1 MRATGYDAGDT
12 ARAGITKG
20 RDMAAQAALVTGGA
34 SGMGRA
40 TVARL
45 LDRGMNVVIADL
57 NEEVARTAIAEFAE
71 QGAGPDRVSFVRTDV
86 SSETDFAAA
95 VAHTIEKYGSIDV
108 LVNAAG
114 VGGAFGPL
122 TEIDVED
129 WDYTFDVLLRSVFL
143 GIKHAGKAMR
153 EQGTGGSIVNFGSV
167 AAHAGGLGVQ
177 PYSVAKAA
185 VLHLTR
191 VASLEFA
198 PDRIRINAVSPG
210 IIQTP
215 LIGLTEQDLQPVL
228 GTLQPLPDA
237 GEPDFVAGV
246 VSFLA
251 SADACFITG
260 ENITVDGGMIAAG
273 PQLGNMVN
281 NNPAARGLVG
291 VNRGSTGER
300 STVRRKVE
308 VAASARNGAR

>member
-1 MRATGYDAGDT
+1 
-12 ARAGITKG
+12 
-20 RDMAAQAALVTGGA
+20 MADQVALVTGGA

-40 TVARL
+40 TVARF
-45 LDRGMNVVIADL
+45 LDRGFSVVIADL
-57 NEEVARTAIAEFAE
+57 NQDVAEKAIAEIAE
-71 QGAGPDRVSFVRTDV
+71 QGAGDRVTFVRTDV
-86 SSETDFAAA
+86 SAETDFEEA
-95 VAHTIEKYGSIDV
+95 VAKTVETFGRFDA

-122 TEIDVED
+122 TDIDVED

-143 GIKHAGKAMR
+143 GIKHAGRVMR
-153 EQGTGGSIVNFGSV
+153 AQGTGGSIVNFGSV

-191 VASLEFA
+191 VASVEFA
-198 PDRIRINAVSPG
+198 ADRIRINAVSPG

-215 LIGLTEQDLQPVL
+215 LIGLDEKDLAPVL
-228 GTLQPLPDA
+228 GTVQPLPYA

-251 SADACFITG
+251 SDDARFITG
-260 ENITVDGGMIAAG
+260 SQLRIDAGGYVKAVPWKG
-273 PQLGNMVN
+273 
-281 NNPAARGLVG
+281 
-291 VNRGSTGER
+291 
-300 STVRRKVE
+300 
-308 VAASARNGAR
+308 

>member
-1 MRATGYDAGDT
+1 
-12 ARAGITKG
+12 
-20 RDMAAQAALVTGGA
+20 MADHVALVTGGA

-40 TVARL
+40 TVARF
-45 LDRGMNVVIADL
+45 LDRGFAVTIADL
-57 NEEVARTAIAEFAE
+57 NEQVAEKTLAHFAE
-71 QGAGPDRVSFVRTDV
+71 QGAGDRVSFVRTDV
-86 SSETDFAAA
+86 SSEPAFEAA
-95 VAHTIEKYGSIDV
+95 VAHTVDTYGRIDT

-122 TEIDVED
+122 TDIDVED

-143 GIKHAGKAMR
+143 GIKHAGRAMR
-153 EQGTGGSIVNFGSV
+153 AQGTGGSIVNFGSV

-215 LIGLTEQDLQPVL
+215 LIGLNEKDLEPIL
-228 GTLQPLPDA
+228 GTVQPLPYA

-251 SADACFITG
+251 SDDARFITG
-260 ENITVDGGMIAAG
+260 ENITVDGGMVAAG
-273 PQLGNMVN
+273 PQLGDMVN
-281 NNPAARGLVG
+281 NNPAMRGLVG

-300 STVRRKVE
+300 SQIKRKLGRTE
-308 VAASARNGAR
+308 PKGA

>member
-1 MRATGYDAGDT
+1 
-12 ARAGITKG
+12 
-20 RDMAAQAALVTGGA
+20 MADQVALVTGGA

-40 TVARL
+40 TVARF
-45 LDRGMNVVIADL
+45 LDRGFSVVIADL
-57 NEEVARTAIAEFAE
+57 NQDVAEKAIAEIAE
-71 QGAGPDRVSFVRTDV
+71 QGAGDRVTFVRTDV
-86 SSETDFAAA
+86 SAETDFEEA
-95 VAHTIEKYGSIDV
+95 VAKTVETYGRFDA

-122 TEIDVED
+122 TDIDVED

-143 GIKHAGKAMR
+143 GIKHAGRVMR
-153 EQGTGGSIVNFGSV
+153 TQGTGGSIVNFGSV

-191 VASLEFA
+191 VASVEFA
-198 PDRIRINAVSPG
+198 ADRIRINAVSPG

-215 LIGLTEQDLQPVL
+215 LIGLDEKDLAPVL
-228 GTLQPLPDA
+228 GTVQPLPYA

-251 SADACFITG
+251 SDDARFITG
-260 ENITVDGGMIAAG
+260 ENITVDGGMVAAG
-273 PQLGNMVN
+273 PQLGDMVN
-281 NNPAARGLVG
+281 NNPALRGLVG

-300 STVRRKVE
+300 STIRRKVE
-308 VAASARNGAR
+308 VAAGAVDGAR

>member
-1 MRATGYDAGDT
+1 MTYR
-12 ARAGITKG
+12 
-20 RDMAAQAALVTGGA
+20 AALVTGGA
-34 SGMGRA
+34 SGMGLA
-40 TVARL
+40 TVTRF

-57 NEEVARTAIAEFAE
+57 NQEVAAQVLADLTAR
-71 QGAGPDRVSFVRTDV
+71 GAGDRVAFLRTDV
-86 SSETDFAAA
+86 SAENDFAAA
-95 VAHTIEKYGSIDV
+95 VEHTVSRFGSIDV

-122 TEIDVED
+122 TDIDVED

-143 GIKHAGKAMR
+143 GIKHGGKAMR
-153 EQGTGGSIVNFGSV
+153 VQGSGGSIVNFGSV

-177 PYSVAKAA
+177 AYSVAKAA

-215 LIGLTEQDLQPVL
+215 LIGLTERDLQPVL
-228 GTLQPLPDA
+228 GTLQPLPYA

-251 SADACFITG
+251 SDEASFITG

-273 PQLGNMVN
+273 PQLGDMVN

-300 STVRRKVE
+300 STVRRKVDL
-308 VAASARNGAR
+308 AAAGGDGAR